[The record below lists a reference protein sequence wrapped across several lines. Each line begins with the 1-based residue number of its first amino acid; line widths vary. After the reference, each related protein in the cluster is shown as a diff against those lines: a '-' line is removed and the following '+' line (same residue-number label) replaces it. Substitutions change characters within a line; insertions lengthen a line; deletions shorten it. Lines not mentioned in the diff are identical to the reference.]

1 MTETNTVVNTIEE
14 SFKSISGELATMS
27 KTTRALQDQ
36 LKSLQRVVR
45 QSSKSGRV
53 KQKRPQVK
61 MALSKDL
68 QKFLAVDKGTTLT
81 KAEVMKELLHSDE
94 SIIFIDDHP
103 DNCLNVLESFP
114 DAEIWLMSRPF
125 NADFKHPE
133 IRRANDWSEVLK
145 HSGIPAS
152 N

>member
-14 SFKSISGELATMS
+14 SFKSISGELAAMS

-81 KAEVMKELLHSDE
+81 KAEVMKSVSNYIKEKNLQIQEDKRKFLPNKELSK
-94 SIIFIDDHP
+94 IF
-103 DNCLNVLESFP
+103 
-114 DAEIWLMSRPF
+114 
-125 NADFKHPE
+125 
-133 IRRANDWSEVLK
+133 
-145 HSGIPAS
+145 GIKGKAS
-152 N
+152 NMTFVEINKHVSQHLSSL

>member
-1 MTETNTVVNTIEE
+1 MHFITNIPPDCLERRVNNLRNAGFK
-14 SFKSISGELATMS
+14 FKSAHCGGFINYEGKKS
-27 KTTRALQDQ
+27 K
-36 LKSLQRVVR
+36 
-45 QSSKSGRV
+45 
-53 KQKRPQVK
+53 
-61 MALSKDL
+61 
-68 QKFLAVDKGTTLT
+68 T

-133 IRRANDWSEVLK
+133 IRRANDWSEVFE

-152 N
+152 H

>member
-1 MTETNTVVNTIEE
+1 MTETNTVVNAVEE
-14 SFKSISGELATMS
+14 SFKSISGELAAVRDHTI
-27 KTTRALQDQ
+27 LQDQ

-81 KAEVMKELLHSDE
+81 KAEVMKSVSNYIKEKNLQIQEDKRKFLPNKEL
-94 SIIFIDDHP
+94 
-103 DNCLNVLESFP
+103 
-114 DAEIWLMSRPF
+114 
-125 NADFKHPE
+125 
-133 IRRANDWSEVLK
+133 
-145 HSGIPAS
+145 S
-152 N
+152 NLRN